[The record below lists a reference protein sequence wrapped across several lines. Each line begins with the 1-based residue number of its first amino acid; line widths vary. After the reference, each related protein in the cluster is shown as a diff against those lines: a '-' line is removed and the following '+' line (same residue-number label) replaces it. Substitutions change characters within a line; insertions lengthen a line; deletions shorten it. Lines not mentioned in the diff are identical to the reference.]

1 MLKATPYNLN
11 LVKINN
17 HAKLI
22 AEQEKKFHKKQQGM
36 TREAFIRRWLANPG
50 VQYTEQFMDEMRD
63 DLDKVINPTELRQMQ
78 TAFGVYPDSVGFGL
92 ANENKLMAVFRT
104 EEQANKFGRMMW
116 GNMYY
121 VEPVDSMR
129 FG

>member
-1 MLKATPYNLN
+1 MLKATTYNLN

-17 HAKLI
+17 NAKLI
-22 AEQEKKFHKKQQGM
+22 DEQEKKFHKKQQGM
-36 TREAFIRRWLANPG
+36 TREAFIKRWLANPETR
-50 VQYTEQFMDEMRD
+50 YTEQFRDEMRD
-63 DLDKVINPTELRQMQ
+63 DLDKVINSAKLQLTK
-78 TAFGVYPDSVGFGL
+78 TAFGVYPDSVEFDL

-104 EEQANKFGRMMW
+104 NEQANKFGRMMW

-121 VEPVDSMR
+121 VELVDSLH

>member
-1 MLKATPYNLN
+1 MLKATTYNLN

-17 HAKLI
+17 NAKLI
-22 AEQEKKFHKKQQGM
+22 DEQEKKFHKKQQGM
-36 TREAFIRRWLANPG
+36 TREAFIKRWLANPETR
-50 VQYTEQFMDEMRD
+50 YTEQFRDEMRD
-63 DLDKVINPTELRQMQ
+63 DLDKVINSAKLQLTK
-78 TAFGVYPDSVGFGL
+78 TAFGVYPDSVEFDL

-104 EEQANKFGRMMW
+104 NEQANKFGRMMC

-121 VEPVDSMR
+121 VELVDSLH